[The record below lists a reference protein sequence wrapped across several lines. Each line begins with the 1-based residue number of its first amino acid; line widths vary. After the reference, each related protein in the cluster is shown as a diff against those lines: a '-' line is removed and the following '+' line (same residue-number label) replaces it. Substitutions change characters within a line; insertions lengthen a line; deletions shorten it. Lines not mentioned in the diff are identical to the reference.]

1 MLARGFTAPL
11 PVNSANNGLKELLK
25 TAEVTIEKRDRVVV
39 KATLSPSLLPELAQ
53 DDNSLPPPATE
64 PDAGASK

>member
-1 MLARGFTAPL
+1 
-11 PVNSANNGLKELLK
+11 VNSANNGLKELLK
-25 TAEVTIEKRDRVVV
+25 TAEVTIEKRDRVVL
-39 KATLSPSLLPELAQ
+39 KATLSPSLLTELAQ